1 MLNATETAKVR
12 VAGGPWKQ
20 AAQLDWFSVSWL
32 EKVDGAWRRKSGSNR
47 IAEGSIE
54 NLEDANTP
62 DRHEFLTEFRT
73 ALCSDISA
81 RGRPAPRSRAGA

>member
-1 MLNATETAKVR
+1 M
-12 VAGGPWKQ
+12 AGGLWKQ

-32 EKVDGAWRRKSGSNR
+32 EKADGAWRRKSGLNR

-62 DRHEFLTEFRT
+62 DLTNF
-73 ALCSDISA
+73 
-81 RGRPAPRSRAGA
+81 

>member
-12 VAGGPWKQ
+12 VAGGQWKQ

-32 EKVDGAWRRKSGSNR
+32 EKVGGVWRRKSGSNR

-62 DRHEFLTEFRT
+62 DLTRF
-73 ALCSDISA
+73 
-81 RGRPAPRSRAGA
+81 